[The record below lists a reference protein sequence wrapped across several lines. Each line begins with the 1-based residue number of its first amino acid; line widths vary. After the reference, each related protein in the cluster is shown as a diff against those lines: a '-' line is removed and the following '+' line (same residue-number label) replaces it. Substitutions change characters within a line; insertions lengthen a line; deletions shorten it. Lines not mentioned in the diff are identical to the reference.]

1 MEQKPLISVIVPIYR
16 VERYLS
22 KCVESILNQTYRHLE
37 IILVDDGSPDGSGAI
52 CDEFAEKDSRIRV
65 IHKENGGLSDARNAG
80 IQVAGG
86 EYLAFVDGDDWIEPD
101 MYEAMLGLTEKYGAK
116 LVCAGRYDENDS
128 TGEMVI
134 GLCPQREEA
143 LPGTEV
149 VRRIFRWD
157 GLDSSACDK
166 LFHREIFHNIRFPVG
181 RVVEDVPTIYRVVL
195 LSEKAAMLPKPA
207 YHYVHRE
214 KSITTASFSEKS
226 FHTSENAAMVYE
238 DIRKNHPEL
247 EPDARYLLV
256 ESQLCVAQDL
266 ALEDRAIREK
276 FAREYTELL
285 RSLRC
290 QIGFAISYD
299 RFGPYKWLVL
309 TLTAFGLYPAAVK
322 TGRFLKKLRKKS

>member
-149 VRRIFRWD
+149 FAGFSGGMVWI
-157 GLDSSACDK
+157 
-166 LFHREIFHNIRFPVG
+166 P
-181 RVVEDVPTIYRVVL
+181 
-195 LSEKAAMLPKPA
+195 LPA
-207 YHYVHRE
+207 
-214 KSITTASFSEKS
+214 
-226 FHTSENAAMVYE
+226 TSCF
-238 DIRKNHPEL
+238 I
-247 EPDARYLLV
+247 
-256 ESQLCVAQDL
+256 
-266 ALEDRAIREK
+266 
-276 FAREYTELL
+276 
-285 RSLRC
+285 
-290 QIGFAISYD
+290 
-299 RFGPYKWLVL
+299 
-309 TLTAFGLYPAAVK
+309 
-322 TGRFLKKLRKKS
+322 GRFSTISVSLWAG

>member
-1 MEQKPLISVIVPIYR
+1 MEQTPLISVIVPIYR

-52 CDEFAEKDSRIRV
+52 CDEFAEKDSRIWV

-80 IQVAGG
+80 IEIAKGT
-86 EYLAFVDGDDWIEPD
+86 YLAFVDGDDWIEPD
-101 MYEAMLGLTEKYGAK
+101 MYEAMLSLMEKYGVK
-116 LVCAGRYDENDS
+116 IVCAGRYDENDA
-128 TGEMVI
+128 TGELSV

-149 VRRIFRWD
+149 VRRIFRWE

-166 LFHREIFHNIRFPVG
+166 LFHRELFRDIRFPVG
-181 RVVEDVPTIYRVVL
+181 QVVEDVPTIYRVAL
-195 LSEKAAMLPKPA
+195 LAGKAAMLPRPL

-214 KSITTASFSEKS
+214 QSITTASFSEKT
-226 FHTSENAAMVYE
+226 FHAVYSATRVYE
-238 DIRKNHPEL
+238 DIRRSHPEL

-299 RFGPYKWLVL
+299 RFGPYKRLVL

-322 TGRFLKKLRKKS
+322 TGRFLKKLRKKP